1 MMTEKAK
8 AASGA
13 SVPEGDAL
21 QEKVLQIR
29 QYLSIDK
36 ASEATEVIRHSSP
49 PDIARIME
57 ALPEDERA
65 SVWQGLGLK
74 SQIEVTPSLSA
85 AVRDKL
91 VSRFTPQ
98 EALVAITEALPT
110 DEAADL
116 LQALPK
122 KDAAAVVEDLGP
134 KADQTLERVAAMP
147 ADQAGGLM
155 NTDVVRIRPSAKLGE
170 VIATLRKEGGLP
182 ANTDE
187 LIVTG
192 RKGKYLGSLTLGAL
206 LAGNPSSPVKKCMR
220 TDRTVIPVDWH
231 LDKVASRFTDEAL
244 LSAPVLDQDGIV
256 LGRIT
261 VDDIAKM
268 LNRKVSDTMLRMG
281 GLPNES
287 DLFAPVMKSAW
298 RRSIWLCA
306 NLFTA
311 FLASWAIGWFEEGLS
326 HVVALAILMPVVA
339 SMGGVAGSQTLT
351 VTVRGLAL
359 GQLGRANTTLL
370 IKKEIAVA
378 AINGLVWM
386 ALAAYIAFTWFNQL
400 SMALIFGFSIFMN
413 LLIAALAGVVIPIV
427 MRRMGIDPAI
437 AGSVVLT
444 TVTDVVGFVTFL
456 GLGSLILL
464 A

>member
-1 MMTEKAK
+1 MTETVK

-13 SVPEGDAL
+13 SVPEDDTL
-21 QEKVLQIR
+21 HEEVLQIR
-29 QYLSIDK
+29 QYLSIDRV
-36 ASEATEVIRHSSP
+36 SEATDIIKRNGP

-65 SVWQGLGLK
+65 SVWQELGLE
-74 SQIEVTPSLSA
+74 SQIEVTPSLSTT
-85 AVRDKL
+85 VRNNL
-91 VSRFTPQ
+91 LARFTSQ
-98 EALVAITEALPT
+98 ESLVAITEALPT

-116 LQALPK
+116 LQSLPK
-122 KDAAAVVEDLGP
+122 KNVTAIVENLSPEIDR
-134 KADQTLERVAAMP
+134 ALEQVASLP

-155 NTDVVRIRPSAKLGE
+155 NTDVVCIKSSVKLSA
-170 VIATLRKEGGLP
+170 VITMLRKEGELP

-192 RKGKYLGSLTLGAL
+192 RKGKYLGSLPLSAL
-206 LAGNPSSPVKKCMR
+206 LTESPNSLVKKCMR

-261 VDDIAKM
+261 VDDITKM

-298 RRSIWLCA
+298 RRSIWLSA

-326 HVVALAILMPVVA
+326 QIVALAILMPVVA

-359 GQLGRANTTLL
+359 GQLGRANTMLL
-370 IKKEIAVA
+370 IRKEITVA

-400 SMALIFGFSIFMN
+400 SMSLIFGFSIMMN
-413 LLIAALAGVVIPIV
+413 LLIAALAGVIIPVV

-456 GLGSLILL
+456 GLGSSILL